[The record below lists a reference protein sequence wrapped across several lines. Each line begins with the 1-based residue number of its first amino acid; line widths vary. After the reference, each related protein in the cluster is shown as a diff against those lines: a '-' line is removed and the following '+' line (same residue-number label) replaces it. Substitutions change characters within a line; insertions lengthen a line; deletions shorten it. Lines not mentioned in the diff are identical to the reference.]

1 MGLSP
6 NQGSEAVCKALCRH
20 ECSTPDN
27 HLQRTLQPT
36 QPERKSKR
44 KKLTLKLKK
53 LLEICK
59 KILY

>member
-44 KKLTLKLKK
+44 KKLTLK
-53 LLEICK
+53 
-59 KILY
+59 